1 MAKIKLV
8 VFDMDGTLLRP
19 RSCWAYIHEHFGTDN
34 SEMLEK
40 YIEHKINDQEF
51 VKSDISMWQEKSD
64 GKVDEKY
71 INSILDEIKPI
82 EGAEQLVTQLHKNGI
97 ETVFLTGGIQFL
109 ADKWAEKWNMKKA
122 LGNELINDDNGH
134 LIAKINAS
142 GHAKGPVMERLLN
155 EMNLEQKYVA
165 AVGDCNAGS
174 VARSIAGLSI
184 AVNTDKEE
192 VFGKADYHHNGKLIE
207 LAKIITNWQ

>member
-19 RSCWAYIHEHFGTDN
+19 RSCWAYIHKHFGTDN

-40 YIEHKINDQEF
+40 YIKHKIDDKEF
-51 VKSDISMWQEKSD
+51 VKSDISLWQEKSD
-64 GKVDEKY
+64 KKIDEKY

-82 EGAEQLVTQLHKNGI
+82 EGAEKLVTQLHKKGI

-109 ADKWAEKWNMKKA
+109 ADKWAKKWNMKKA
-122 LGNELINDDNGH
+122 LGNELIDGDNGH
-134 LIAKINAS
+134 LIAIINAS
-142 GHAKGPVMERLLN
+142 GHAKGPVMEKLLK
-155 EMNLEQKYVA
+155 EMNLEQENVA
-165 AVGDCNAGS
+165 AVGDT
-174 VARSIAGLSI
+174 VVDVPMFERAGLSI

>member
-40 YIEHKINDQEF
+40 YIKHKINDQEF
-51 VKSDISMWQEKSD
+51 VKSDISLWQQKSD
-64 GKVDEKY
+64 KKVDEKY

-82 EGAEQLVTQLHKNGI
+82 EGAEQLVTQLHKKGI

-109 ADKWAEKWNMKKA
+109 ADKWAKKWNMKKA
-122 LGNELINDDNGH
+122 LGNELIDGDNGH

-142 GHAKGPVMERLLN
+142 GHAKGPVMEKLLK
-155 EMNLEQKYVA
+155 EMNLEQENVA
-165 AVGDCNAGS
+165 AVGDT
-174 VARSIAGLSI
+174 VVDVPMFERAGLSI

>member
-40 YIEHKINDQEF
+40 YIKHKINDQEF
-51 VKSDISMWQEKSD
+51 VKSDISLWQQKSD
-64 GKVDEKY
+64 KKVDEKY

-82 EGAEQLVTQLHKNGI
+82 EGAEKLVTQLHKKGI

-109 ADKWAEKWNMKKA
+109 ADKWAKKWNMKKA
-122 LGNELINDDNGH
+122 LGNELIDGEH
-134 LIAKINAS
+134 GYLIAKINAS
-142 GHAKGPVMERLLN
+142 GHAKGPVMEKLLK
-155 EMNLEQKYVA
+155 EMNLEQENVA
-165 AVGDCNAGS
+165 AVGDT
-174 VARSIAGLSI
+174 VVDVPMFERAGLSI

>member
-40 YIEHKINDQEF
+40 YIKRKINDQEF
-51 VKSDISMWQEKSD
+51 VKSDISLWQQKSD
-64 GKVDEKY
+64 KKVDEKY

-82 EGAEQLVTQLHKNGI
+82 EGAEKLVTQLHKKGI

-109 ADKWAEKWNMKKA
+109 ADKWAKKWNMKKA
-122 LGNELINDDNGH
+122 LGNELIDGDNGH
-134 LIAKINAS
+134 LIARINAS
-142 GHAKGPVMERLLN
+142 GHAKWPVMERLLK
-155 EMNLEQKYVA
+155 EMNLEQENVA
-165 AVGDCNAGS
+165 AVGDT
-174 VARSIAGLSI
+174 VVDVPMFERAGLSI